1 MRKVSVVAVVVLLVS
16 VAVSAFAQQWQGEK
30 GGGGRQ
36 GGQYRMYD
44 PSKAETVSGEVVAV
58 KEFTSRNGIR
68 KGIGLEL
75 NTGSQTILAH
85 LGPRFYIDQQSVKIA
100 VGDKVDITG
109 VKAVIRGQDVFLAGE
124 VRKGGQVLKLRDE
137 KGVPLWAGCGPGGD
151 KRS

>member
-1 MRKVSVVAVVVLLVS
+1 MRKVLVVALVVFLVS
-16 VAVSAFAQQWQGEK
+16 VAVSAFAKQWQGEK
-30 GGGGRQ
+30 GGGDRP

-75 NTGSQTILAH
+75 NTGSQAILAH
-85 LGPRFYIDQQSVKIA
+85 LGPQFYIDQQSVKIA

-124 VRKGGQVLKLRDE
+124 VRKGDQVLKLRDE
-137 KGVPLWAGCGPGGD
+137 KGVPLWAGSGPGGG
-151 KRS
+151 KRY